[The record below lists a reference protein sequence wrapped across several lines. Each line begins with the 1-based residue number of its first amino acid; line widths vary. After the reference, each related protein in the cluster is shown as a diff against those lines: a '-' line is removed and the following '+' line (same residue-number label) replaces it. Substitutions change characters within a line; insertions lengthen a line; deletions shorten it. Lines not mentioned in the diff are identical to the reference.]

1 MSKKYKKLAH
11 KQCTFDFSF
20 EKRVQAHLKEKSEI
34 LETIHNTEPA
44 KTIESYEEAC
54 IEQAAAIKKA
64 VRDSGMS
71 REEVVDRINEYFG
84 WTANNK
90 GKHLSIHMFNHH
102 LSKPAQYPIPA
113 PLLYAIHHVTG
124 SLAPCRSFAEAEDGD
139 VITQDEKKELMLGK
153 METAVYEM
161 QRLKRELR
169 GKTRKK

>member
-1 MSKKYKKLAH
+1 MSKRRKKLDRV
-11 KQCTFDFSF
+11 QLTFDFNF
-20 EKRVQAHLKEKSEI
+20 EKRVETHLKEKSDI
-34 LETIHNTEPA
+34 LETIHTSKPA

-64 VRDSGMS
+64 VRQSGMS
-71 REEVVDRINEYFG
+71 REEVVDGINAYFG
-84 WTANNK
+84 WTDK

-102 LSKPAQYPIPA
+102 LSKPAEYPIPA

-169 GKTRKK
+169 GQKARR